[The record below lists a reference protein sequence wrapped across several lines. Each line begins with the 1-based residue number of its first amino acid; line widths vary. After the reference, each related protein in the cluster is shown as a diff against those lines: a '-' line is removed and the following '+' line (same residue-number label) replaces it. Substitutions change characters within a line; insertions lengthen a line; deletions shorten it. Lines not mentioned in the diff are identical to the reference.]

1 MSRIGKQPVI
11 IPPDVDVEIKETFVM
26 IKGTKGEISVAI
38 PKLVKITKQDN
49 AITVQVENSE
59 NHLERSL
66 WGTIQR
72 LLGNAITGVTNGF
85 TKKLLISGVGYRAQM
100 KDKALILEVGFTH
113 PIEFAPQEGVTV
125 TVEGTNVIL
134 VSGIDKQRVGA
145 LASRIRA
152 AKKPEPYKGK
162 GIAYEGEKIQRKAGK
177 QAAGATK

>member
-11 IPPDVDVEIKETFVM
+11 IPPDVDVEIKETFV
-26 IKGTKGEISVAI
+26 IVKGTKGEISVAI

-49 AITVQVENSE
+49 AITVQVENPE

-85 TKKLLISGVGYRAQM
+85 TKPL
-100 KDKALILEVGFTH
+100 
-113 PIEFAPQEGVTV
+113 EFAPQEGVTV
-125 TVEGTNVIL
+125 TVEGTNIIL